1 MHLVGLKQDALERFP
16 HEFSG
21 GQRQRICIA
30 RALAMDPAVIVA
42 DEAVSALDIS
52 VQAQVL
58 ELLEKLR
65 GKLGFA
71 MVFITHDLRVAS
83 NICDRVA
90 VMHRGRIVEIGST
103 MDIFRHPREAYTREL
118 LAAIP
123 GQGNAIILEL
133 V

>member
-1 MHLVGLKQDALERFP
+1 
-16 HEFSG
+16 
-21 GQRQRICIA
+21 
-30 RALAMDPAVIVA
+30 MDPAVIVA

-123 GQGNAIILEL
+123 GQGNAIIPEL

>member
-1 MHLVGLKQDALERFP
+1 MQLVGLNRDALERFP

-21 GQRQRICIA
+21 GQRQRICVA
-30 RALAMDPAVIVA
+30 RVLAMEPAVIVA
-42 DEAVSALDIS
+42 DEALSALDVS

-58 ELLEKLR
+58 ELLGQLR
-65 GKLGFA
+65 AKLGFA
-71 MVFITHDLRVAS
+71 TVFITHDLRVAS

-90 VMHRGRIVEIGST
+90 VMRRGRIVETGST
-103 MDIFRHPREAYTREL
+103 SDMFRNPQQAYTREL

-123 GQGNAIILEL
+123 GQGDMLAT